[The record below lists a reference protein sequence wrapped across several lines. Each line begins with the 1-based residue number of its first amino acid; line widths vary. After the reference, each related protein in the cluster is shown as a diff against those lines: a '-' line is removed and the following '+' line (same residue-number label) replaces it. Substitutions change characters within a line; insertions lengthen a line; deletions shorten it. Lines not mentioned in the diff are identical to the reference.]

1 MTSFLPSNGI
11 DTNVIPPSGLS
22 EINKLTYTCDRATD
36 REALR
41 QMVAKIKDDNPYG
54 YLKAGQCFED
64 RKGVRPFN
72 PTQYPSEVFRSGALL
87 VLTGMLTKDYAEH
100 LENVLIE
107 LLGDRGVEQQVR
119 LEVRSERND

>member
-1 MTSFLPSNGI
+1 
-11 DTNVIPPSGLS
+11 
-22 EINKLTYTCDRATD
+22 
-36 REALR
+36 
-41 QMVAKIKDDNPYG
+41 MVANIKIDNPDG
-54 YLKAGQCFED
+54 YLKGGQCFED
-64 RKGVRPFN
+64 RMGVRPFD
-72 PTQYPSEVFRSGALL
+72 TTTYPLEVFRSGALL